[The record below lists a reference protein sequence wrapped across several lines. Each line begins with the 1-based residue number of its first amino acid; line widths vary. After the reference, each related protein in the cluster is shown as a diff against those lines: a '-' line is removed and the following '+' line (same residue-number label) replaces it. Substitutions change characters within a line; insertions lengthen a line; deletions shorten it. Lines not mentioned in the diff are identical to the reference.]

1 MKTFTDKDI
10 NKLLINELTILKFS
24 ASWCGP
30 CKKIAPH
37 IEQLSVEYPYVN
49 FYSVDADDNE
59 CSELVNMYNISALPT
74 FVFVRNNEL
83 LDTVCGANLDEVKL
97 TLNRYV

>member
-1 MKTFTDKDI
+1 MKTLTDKDT
-10 NKLLINELTILKFS
+10 NKLSVSELTVLKFS

-30 CKKIAPH
+30 CKQIAPH

-59 CSELVNMYNISALPT
+59 CAELVNTYNVSALPT
-74 FVFVRNNEL
+74 FVYIRNGEL
-83 LDTVCGANLDEVKL
+83 LDTVCGANFEEVK
-97 TLNRYV
+97 TILNRHV